1 MKYEMKET
9 YLLRVLAPGQSW
21 GLMCATQIYDF
32 CREIGSFLST
42 EARARRLHLQI
53 IDAFMFHGRDQAQP
67 TKVGLGA
74 AGLQS
79 VHSCMKEPH
88 NPDRRRLVRLECE
101 PAVVR
106 KLLPKTIAKKCNS
119 YV

>member
-53 IDAFMFHGRDQAQP
+53 IDAFMSHGRDQTQP